1 MLFEIRQSVSI
12 TSTVCWVQ
20 IRPASKAEAV
30 GLQEGDLLVA
40 VNGVRSR
47 GLTHNTTTA
56 LMDLH
61 PHVLTVHV
69 LRSAAVTIGDS
80 YSSVAGQEVQ

>member
-1 MLFEIRQSVSI
+1 M
-12 TSTVCWVQ
+12 TSTVGCEQ

-30 GLQEGDLLVA
+30 GLLEGDVLVA
-40 VNGVRSR
+40 VNGIRGR
-47 GLTHNTTTA
+47 GLSHNTTTA

-69 LRSAAVTIGDS
+69 LRSATDTAAV
-80 YSSVAGQEVQ
+80 